1 MPSFF
6 FFLPNFS
13 CNVIMGALFGSRGV
27 QTNPPTDPPSQL
39 GQFQNRPT
47 GRRWRVGGGLPP
59 PILEIGGSVDGSKNE
74 NLKKTDPIVL
84 HQKKSSFSIDGSF
97 SPVVLVRLVKKWPDL
112 FEIRWDLIEIRLDL
126 VEIRR
131 DLIKIWLD
139 LSIFDPIWYRPGG
152 F

>member
-39 GQFQNRPT
+39 GQFENRPT
-47 GRRWRVGGGLPP
+47 RHRWRVGGGSPP
-59 PILEIGGSVDGSKNE
+59 PIPETGRSVDGSKHE
-74 NLKKTDPIVL
+74 NLKKTDPTVL
-84 HQKKSSFSIDGSF
+84 HRKKSSFSIDGSI
-97 SPVVLVRLVKKWPDL
+97 SPMVLVRLVKKWPDL
-112 FEIRWDLIEIRLDL
+112 FKIRLDLIEIRLDL

-131 DLIKIWLD
+131 DLIEIWLN
-139 LSIFDPIWYRPGG
+139 LSISDPIWYRPSG